1 MGACCWSQQIPSPT
15 STSIS
20 KFVSDQPYLSMLDQ
34 QCTNMKDLR
43 KIHAQLIKTGLV
55 KDPIAASRVLA
66 FCSTSPPVGDINYAY
81 LVFTQIQNPNLFIWN
96 TIIRGFSQSTT
107 PQVAISLFID
117 MLLTSPV
124 EPQRLTYPSVFKAYA
139 HLGLAH
145 YGAQLHGR
153 VIKLGLEFDQFIRNT
168 IIYMYAN
175 CGFLSEARRVFDED
189 MEFDLV
195 AWNSMIIG
203 LAKCGEID
211 ESRELFDKMVSRN
224 TISWNSMISG
234 YVRNGK
240 FKEALELFGEMQEQK
255 IRPSEFTMVSL
266 LNACTR
272 LGAIRQGEWLHA
284 FLRKNN
290 FELNSIVVTAIIDMY
305 CKCGCPVKAL
315 QVFES
320 VPKKGL
326 SCWNSM
332 ILGLATN
339 GYENEAMELFS
350 ELESSNLKPDYVS
363 FIGVLT
369 ACSHSGMVDNAKDY
383 FRLMTEKYKIEPSIR
398 HYSCMVD
405 VLGRAGLLEEAEE
418 LVRRMPLN
426 PDAIIWG
433 SLLSACRKHGNVDL
447 AKQAAKHIIELD
459 KNESCSYVL
468 MSNLYA
474 ASHQFE
480 EAVEERLLM
489 KEKKIEK
496 EPGCSLIE
504 VNGEIHEFVAGGRL
518 HQKTREI
525 YHLLNELGLHLQEM
539 G

>member
-1 MGACCWSQQIPSPT
+1 MPSPPT

-20 KFVSDQPYLSMLDQ
+20 KFISEQPYLSMLDK
-34 QCTNMKDLR
+34 QCTTMKDLH

-66 FCSTSPPVGDINYAY
+66 FSASPAGDINYAY

-96 TIIRGFSQSTT
+96 TIIRGFSQSST

-117 MLLTSPV
+117 MLVTSSV

-139 HLGLAH
+139 QMGMARF
-145 YGAQLHGR
+145 GAQLHSR
-153 VIKLGLEFDQFIRNT
+153 VIKLGLQFDQFIRNT

-175 CGFLSEARRVFDED
+175 CGFLSEARLVFDHED

-195 AWNSMIIG
+195 AWNSMVMG
-203 LAKCGEID
+203 LAKSGEID
-211 ESRELFDKMVSRN
+211 QSRKLFDKMVFRN

-234 YVRNGK
+234 YVRNGN
-240 FKEALELFGEMQEQK
+240 FKEALELFGEMQEQNIK
-255 IRPSEFTMVSL
+255 PSEFTMVSL
-266 LNACTR
+266 LNACAR

-290 FELNSIVVTAIIDMY
+290 FDLNSIVVTAIIDMY

-315 QVFES
+315 QVFKS

-339 GYENEAMELFS
+339 SYENEAIELFS

-369 ACSHSGMVDNAKDY
+369 ACSHSGMVE
-383 FRLMTEKYKIEPSIR
+383 T
-398 HYSCMVD
+398 
-405 VLGRAGLLEEAEE
+405 
-418 LVRRMPLN
+418 
-426 PDAIIWG
+426 
-433 SLLSACRKHGNVDL
+433 
-447 AKQAAKHIIELD
+447 
-459 KNESCSYVL
+459 
-468 MSNLYA
+468 
-474 ASHQFE
+474 
-480 EAVEERLLM
+480 
-489 KEKKIEK
+489 
-496 EPGCSLIE
+496 
-504 VNGEIHEFVAGGRL
+504 GEI
-518 HQKTREI
+518 
-525 YHLLNELGLHLQEM
+525 YYLLNELGLQ
-539 G
+539 

>member
-1 MGACCWSQQIPSPT
+1 MRAFCCWSQMPSPPT

-20 KFVSDQPYLSMLDQ
+20 KFISEQPYLSMLDK
-34 QCTNMKDLR
+34 QCTTMRDLH

-66 FCSTSPPVGDINYAY
+66 FSASPAGDINYAY

-96 TIIRGFSQSTT
+96 TIIRGFSQSST
-107 PQVAISLFID
+107 PQVAMSLFID
-117 MLLTSPV
+117 MLVTSSV

-139 HLGLAH
+139 HLGMARF
-145 YGAQLHGR
+145 GAQLHGR
-153 VIKLGLEFDQFIRNT
+153 VIKLGLQFDQFIRNT

-175 CGFLSEARRVFDED
+175 CGFLSEARLVFDHED

-195 AWNSMIIG
+195 AWNSMIMG

-211 ESRELFDKMVSRN
+211 QSRKLFDKMVFRN

-234 YVRNGK
+234 YVRNGY
-240 FKEALELFGEMQEQK
+240 FKEALELFGKMQEQN

-266 LNACTR
+266 LNACAR

-284 FLRKNN
+284 FLSKNN
-290 FELNSIVVTAIIDMY
+290 FDLNSIVVTAIIDMY
-305 CKCGCPVKAL
+305 CKCGCPANAL
-315 QVFES
+315 RVFES

-332 ILGLATN
+332 ILGLALN
-339 GYENEAMELFS
+339 SYENEAIELFS

-369 ACSHSGMVDNAKDY
+369 ACSHSGMVDKAKDY
-383 FRLMTEKYKIEPSIR
+383 FRLMTETYKIEPSIK

-418 LVRRMPLN
+418 LVRRMPWK

-447 AKQAAKHIIELD
+447 AKQAAKRIMELD

-474 ASHQFE
+474 ASHRFE
-480 EAVEERLLM
+480 EAMEERLLM

-504 VNGEIHEFVAGGRL
+504 VNGEVHEFVAGGRL
-518 HQKTREI
+518 HPKTGEI
-525 YHLLNELGLHLQEM
+525 YYLLNELGLQ
-539 G
+539 